1 MIRKRGKVSGSHSNG
16 KNNKLVN
23 EAQDKYDESSYQG
36 SITIDTFGIKVNLI
50 NIIRR
55 RMAIFIC

>member
-1 MIRKRGKVSGSHSNG
+1 MPGSHSNG

-23 EAQDKYDESSYQG
+23 EVQDGYDESSYQG

-50 NIIRR
+50 NIISRE
-55 RMAIFIC
+55 MVIFIC